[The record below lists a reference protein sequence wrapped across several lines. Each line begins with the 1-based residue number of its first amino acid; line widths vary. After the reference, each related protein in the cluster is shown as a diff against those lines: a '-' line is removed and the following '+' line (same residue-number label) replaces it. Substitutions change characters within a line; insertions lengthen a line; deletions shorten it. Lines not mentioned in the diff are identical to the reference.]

1 MCIKLKRL
9 RPSLQNEKSSSKLVV
24 LAGPTAVG
32 KGTVLNKVHEL
43 APSLWQSVSVTT
55 RPPRPGEVDGKHY
68 HFITDAQFDEL
79 IENNEL
85 LEWATVHNNYR
96 YGTPAKPVE
105 QELAQG
111 RTVLLEIDLAGAR
124 QVKQA
129 RPDAVLVFLAPPS
142 FEELVRRSEKRGTET
157 PTEREQRLATA
168 HAEMAAESEF
178 DFTIVNTEITAAAEE
193 LLDLL
198 GPTQ

>member
-1 MCIKLKRL
+1 M
-9 RPSLQNEKSSSKLVV
+9 QNAKSSSKLVV

-43 APSLWQSVSVTT
+43 APNLWQSVSVTT
-55 RPPRPGEVDGKHY
+55 RPPRPGEIDGKHY
-68 HFITDAQFDEL
+68 HFITEAQFDEL

-142 FEELVRRSEKRGTET
+142 FAELIRRSEKRGTET
-157 PTEREQRLATA
+157 PAEREQRLTTA
-168 HAEMAAESEF
+168 REEMAAESEF
-178 DFTIVNTEITAAAEE
+178 DFTIVNTEITAAARE

>member
-9 RPSLQNEKSSSKLVV
+9 RPSLQNAKSSSKLVV

-124 QVKQA
+124 QVKKA

>member
-55 RPPRPGEVDGKHY
+55 RPPRPGEMDGKHY
-68 HFITDAQFDEL
+68 HFITDAQFDAL
-79 IENNEL
+79 VENNEL

-105 QELAQG
+105 QELAHG

-124 QVKQA
+124 QVRKA

-142 FEELVRRSEKRGTET
+142 FAELIRRSEKRGTET
-157 PTEREQRLATA
+157 AAEREERLATA
-168 HAEMAAESEF
+168 RAEMAAESEF
-178 DFTIVNTEITAAAEE
+178 DFTIVNTEITAAAQE